1 MTDIISSISTGIVVF
16 IATNIDD
23 IFILALLFAQV
34 DQLLRRRHIV
44 MGQYLGFSLLLLIS
58 TLGIWGN
65 YFIPNEWI
73 RLLGLIPI
81 VIGLNSLG
89 KNIDDNEDRPEI
101 EKVFPSNVAPSKQRF
116 YQVFLSPQTYGVVAI
131 TVANG
136 SDNIGVYLP
145 LFANTAQPAIFI
157 IIGVFMLLVGVWC
170 LVAYQLT
177 QLPKIAT
184 LINLYGL
191 ALMPC
196 ILIGLGVFIVK
207 ENWFLTFLALGASYL
222 WLFIFGHKQSKIA

>member
-1 MTDIISSISTGIVVF
+1 MDIISSISTGIVVF

-23 IFILALLFAQV
+23 IFILTLLFAQV

-58 TLGIWGN
+58 TLGIVGN
-65 YFIPNEWI
+65 YLIPNEWI
-73 RLLGLIPI
+73 RLLGLVPI

-89 KNIDDNEDRPEI
+89 KNSDHEDNTEVES
-101 EKVFPSNVAPSKQRF
+101 VFSSNVVVTSKPRF
-116 YQVFLSPQTYGVVAI
+116 YEVFLSPQTFSVAAI

-145 LFANTAQPAIFI
+145 LFANTAQPSIFI
-157 IIGVFMLLVGVWC
+157 IIGVFLLLVGVWC

-177 QLPKIAT
+177 QLPKIAIF
-184 LINLYGL
+184 INLYGL